1 MCVCVCVC
9 GIAKLAVGIVLERER
24 WGIWTLSVET
34 ASNGTRNDHVRLS
47 MTSIP
52 TVENFS
58 TTGFGASPIAVGE
71 DDAEL
76 VELVELV
83 AVAEVVVVA
92 VAAVVLVLGRR
103 LVVSTGR

>member
-1 MCVCVCVC
+1 M
-9 GIAKLAVGIVLERER
+9 
-24 WGIWTLSVET
+24 ET

-58 TTGFGASPIAVGE
+58 MTGFGASPIVRDE

-76 VELVELV
+76 EELEELEELVE
-83 AVAEVVVVA
+83 VVL
-92 VAAVVLVLGRR
+92 VLVLGRCRCRRCGRCRCCCCCCR
-103 LVVSTGR
+103 LVVSCTGT